1 MTIEEIAGE
10 VEKAFPKHEVHTLP
24 LNHETGEHIIEGVA
38 GPDVKPR
45 RVTLRV
51 DSEVYEDRRDNE
63 PRFDDMVV
71 DAIARMRV
79 EEATKIYKDANGM
92 PALQPSSHR

>member
-1 MTIEEIAGE
+1 MTIEEIVKQ
-10 VEKAFPKHEVHTLP
+10 VEKAFPDHRVVPLP
-24 LNHETGEHIIEGVA
+24 LDHATGEYIIEGVA

-51 DSEVYEDRRDNE
+51 DSEVYDDRHDNE
-63 PRFDDMVV
+63 PRFDDMVL

-79 EEATKIYKDANGM
+79 EEATKIYKDANAM
-92 PALQPSSHR
+92 PGLQPSSHR